1 MLVKYGV
8 LGFIAILFAA
18 KWSGVPH
25 VDSRALQGTWE
36 IVSVDRSGVDDP
48 TPVGYTLTFTR
59 DEVHFQLPLDLP
71 VKFKYYTRIEPVSEE
86 QIGRL
91 AMS

>member
-36 IVSVDRSGVDDP
+36 IVSVDRSGV
-48 TPVGYTLTFTR
+48 TIRRRSATR
-59 DEVHFQLPLDLP
+59 
-71 VKFKYYTRIEPVSEE
+71 
-86 QIGRL
+86 
-91 AMS
+91 